1 MGTNRDPQLDNVQI
15 VRELGTLSPKCIS
28 ILSLQ
33 CSGESTEGE
42 TVSGEEGYQGNMAFN
57 TQQDGNTNE
66 FSEIVAAC
74 TGPGQ
79 V

>member
-1 MGTNRDPQLDNVQI
+1 MYIKSLSSVLREVYRRRDRECKSQWGGRIPRKQGLDTN
-15 VRELGTLSPKCIS
+15 
-28 ILSLQ
+28 
-33 CSGESTEGE
+33 
-42 TVSGEEGYQGNMAFN
+42 
-57 TQQDGNTNE
+57 QDGNTNE